1 MSEYTKY
8 GQYAEKPEEREAS
21 WFSINVAG
29 KRFNIA
35 SRHGEE
41 HIRRVERLLTETFE
55 EVNTRIEGQPLL
67 NVAFLT
73 ALNLADQ
80 LLSLK
85 ESREGQSDEWNQR
98 VESMM
103 ARLEAALPETMELPE
118 DHAGSGTASNG
129 TRGNPG
135 PGENNRFDTPAVF
148 D

>member
-21 WFSINVAG
+21 WHGITVAG
-29 KRFNIA
+29 RRFNIA

-41 HIRRVERLLTETFE
+41 HIRQVERLLTETFE
-55 EVNTRIEGQPLL
+55 EVNARIEGQPIL

-98 VESMM
+98 E
-103 ARLEAALPETMELPE
+103 
-118 DHAGSGTASNG
+118 
-129 TRGNPG
+129 
-135 PGENNRFDTPAVF
+135 
-148 D
+148 

>member
-8 GQYAEKPEEREAS
+8 GQYAEKPGEQEAS
-21 WFSINVAG
+21 WHGITVAG
-29 KRFNIA
+29 RQFNIA

-41 HIRRVERLLTETFE
+41 HIRQVERLLTEAFE
-55 EVNTRIEGQPLL
+55 EVNARVEGQPIL
-67 NVAFLT
+67 NIAFLT

-85 ESREGQSDEWNQR
+85 ESREDQSDEWNRR

-103 ARLEAALPETMELPE
+103 TRLEAALSGENPGNGLGSR
-118 DHAGSGTASNG
+118 AGE
-129 TRGNPG
+129 GNPG
-135 PGENNRFDTPAVF
+135 PAENNRFDTPAVF

>member
-8 GQYAEKPEEREAS
+8 GQYAENPEEQEAS
-21 WFSINVAG
+21 WHAINVAG
-29 KRFNIA
+29 RRFNIA

-41 HIRRVERLLTETFE
+41 HIRQVERLLNETFD
-55 EVNTRIEGQPLL
+55 EVNARIEGQPIL

-98 VESMM
+98 VESMTT
-103 ARLEAALPETMELPE
+103 RLEAALP
-118 DHAGSGTASNG
+118 DHNAGYGTGGSG
-129 TRGNPG
+129 GNPG
-135 PGENNRFDTPAVF
+135 QGENNRFDTPAVF

>member
-8 GQYAEKPEEREAS
+8 AQYAEQPEEQEAS
-21 WFSINVAG
+21 WYSIDVAG

-41 HIRRVERLLTETFE
+41 HIRRVEHLLSETFE
-55 EVNTRIEGQPLL
+55 EVNARIEGQPIL

-85 ESREGQSDEWNQR
+85 ESREGQSDEWNHR

-103 ARLEAALPETMELPE
+103 ARLEAALP
-118 DHAGSGTASNG
+118 DHNAGTGTGSNSID
-129 TRGNPG
+129 GNPG
-135 PGENNRFDTPAVF
+135 AVENNRVENDRFDTPAVF

>member
-1 MSEYTKY
+1 MSEYTE
-8 GQYAEKPEEREAS
+8 YARHAENPEEQEAS
-21 WFSINVAG
+21 WHGINVAG
-29 KRFNIA
+29 RRFNIA

-41 HIRRVERLLTETFE
+41 HIRQVERLLTEAFE
-55 EVNTRIEGQPLL
+55 EVNARVEGQPIL
-67 NVAFLT
+67 NLAFLT

-103 ARLEAALPETMELPE
+103 TRLEAALSENNAGT
-118 DHAGSGTASNG
+118 GSGID
-129 TRGNPG
+129 GNPG
-135 PGENNRFDTPAVF
+135 AVENNRFDTPAVF

>member
-8 GQYAEKPEEREAS
+8 GQYAENPEKQEAS
-21 WFSINVAG
+21 WHGINVAG
-29 KRFNIA
+29 RRFNIA

-41 HIRRVERLLTETFE
+41 HIRQVERLLNETYE
-55 EVNTRIEGQPLL
+55 EVNARIEGQPIL

-98 VESMM
+98 VQSMM
-103 ARLEAALPETMELPE
+103 TRLEAALPENN
-118 DHAGSGTASNG
+118 AGTGTG
-129 TRGNPG
+129 GGGIDGNPG
-135 PGENNRFDTPAVF
+135 PVENNRVENNRFDTPAVF